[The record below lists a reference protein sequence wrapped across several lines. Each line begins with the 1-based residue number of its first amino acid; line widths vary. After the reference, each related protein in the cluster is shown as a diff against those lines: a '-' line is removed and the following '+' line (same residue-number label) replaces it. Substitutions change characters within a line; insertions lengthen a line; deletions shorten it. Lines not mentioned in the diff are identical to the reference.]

1 MCLFQ
6 DESDVKRLCDSVTL
20 CDRETRAS
28 GGCKTWS
35 NAVDVLVGVK
45 SSATLCVAVVVVVVA
60 LAVAVG
66 I

>member
-1 MCLFQ
+1 MRLFQ
-6 DESDVKRLCDSVTL
+6 DESDVKRSCDSVIL

-35 NAVDVLVGVK
+35 VAVDVLVGVK
-45 SSATLCVAVVVVVVA
+45 SSATLCVAVVVVA